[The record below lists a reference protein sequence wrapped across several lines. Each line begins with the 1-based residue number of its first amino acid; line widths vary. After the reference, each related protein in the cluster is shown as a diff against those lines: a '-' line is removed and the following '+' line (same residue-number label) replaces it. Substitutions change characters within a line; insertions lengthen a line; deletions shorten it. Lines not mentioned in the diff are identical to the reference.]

1 MKRLVKILITI
12 ALIAIVAA
20 CSTEKNTPMSRFY
33 HNTTLKY
40 NIYFNGRESYK
51 KGITKIN
58 DQNSDNYAL
67 ILSVFT
73 DSKEENAA
81 VANGEMEK
89 AIQKSAKGIK
99 LHSITKKPKPTG
111 KAMSAKEKEFMAQ
124 NEFNKWVDHC
134 YMLMGKAYFIKRDYM
149 QARQNLEFALRQYPN
164 SKIQPEIAMYLVRT
178 FCEDKKFKEA
188 KETLDKIEGDKKIT
202 KKNAGYYAA
211 VWADYYLKQNNREE
225 AAEKLKLAVEKTK
238 KRKDKIRYIYILA
251 QLKEKENNLKDA
263 YKYYEEASK
272 RNPNY
277 EMEFNAR
284 INMAKCYSG
293 GKGSNKEIFKLLN
306 KMLKDEKNK
315 EYRDQIYYAIAEVEL
330 RTGKESDAIEHYKK
344 SSEVSVSNDYQKA
357 LSCLKL
363 GELYF
368 AKLEYKNAYL
378 YYDTCMQYIT
388 EDYDNFKEIQTLTKN
403 LSELVTYTDVIE
415 FEDSVQKIAKMSDKE
430 RNKLIDGLIAKVVEQ
445 ERLERELAQQ
455 ESMNSYLFDQR
466 RGETNNVG
474 SSTGKWYFYNPAQ
487 LSYGKNEFQKKWGN
501 RKNEDH
507 WRRKD
512 KTVVSF
518 DMGDDSEAS
527 DSVVADAKPKN
538 EDPKSREYYLQD
550 LPLTDSA
557 MQESHKR
564 IENALYNAS
573 KIYKEKFG
581 DYPKAINS
589 YEDLNRRYPN
599 SDYQLLSYYDLY
611 ILNTLIKDM
620 PQAEKYKNLIITKY
634 GNTNY
639 AKLLQNPNF
648 VKEQEEI
655 RKHNEQLYANTY
667 DAFMRGEWA
676 TVQRNATNFI
686 NENSDDELVPHFDF
700 LNTMCTARNADTTQ
714 FKLALLDYIDR
725 YPKHELR
732 RAAEN
737 LLAYFGSGD
746 IDALIAD
753 LKSRPDVVKQ
763 QQKDGESTSYAE
775 ETVEAEYT
783 FDEMAEHYYV
793 VYFKSEQVDDKRLAF
808 EIRNFNIFNFNMRT
822 FNVVTSTF
830 NSNYSMITVR
840 PFRNMR
846 QSVNYSKMIA
856 NSEDVFNKL
865 KNVDYKIFVIS
876 ADNFKL
882 LTESRNLNSYME
894 FYNANYNK

>member
-1 MKRLVKILITI
+1 MKRLVKILIVIVIVAI
-12 ALIAIVAA
+12 AAA

-73 DSKEENAA
+73 DSKEENAS

-111 KAMSAKEKEFMAQ
+111 KAMSPKEKEFMAQ

-164 SKIQPEIAMYLVRT
+164 SKVQPEIAMYLVRT

-188 KETLDKIEGDKKIT
+188 KETLDKIEADKKIT
-202 KKNAGYYAA
+202 KKNAGFYAA

-225 AAEKLKLAVEKTK
+225 AAEKLELAVEKTK

-263 YKYYEEASK
+263 YKYYEEAAK
-272 RNPNY
+272 RNSNY

-330 RTGKESDAIEHYKK
+330 RTGKESDAIEHYKQ
-344 SSEVSVSNDYQKA
+344 SSAVSVDNNYQKA

-368 AKLEYKNAYL
+368 AKLEYKNAYI
-378 YYDTCMQYIT
+378 YYDTCMQNIT

-507 WRRKD
+507 WRRRD

-518 DMGDDSEAS
+518 DSGDDSEAS
-527 DSVVADAKPKN
+527 DSVVADARPKN

-589 YEDLNRRYPN
+589 YEDLNKRYPN

-611 ILNTLIKDM
+611 ILNTLIKDI
-620 PQAEKYKNLIITKY
+620 PQAEKYKNLIISKY

-639 AKLLQNPNF
+639 ARLLQNPNF

-655 RKHNEQLYANTY
+655 RKRDEQLYANTY
-667 DAFMRGEWA
+667 DAFMRGEWNTA
-676 TVQRNATNFI
+676 QRNATNFI
-686 NENSDDELVPHFDF
+686 NENSDSDLVPNFDF

-714 FKLALLDYIDR
+714 FKLALLDFIDR
-725 YPKHELR
+725 HPKHELKQ
-732 RAAEN
+732 AAEN
-737 LLAYFGSGD
+737 LLAYFGTGD

-753 LKSRPDVVKQ
+753 LKSRPEVVKQ
-763 QQKDGESTSYAE
+763 QQSEDGKSPYSE
-775 ETVEAEYT
+775 EIVEAEYK

-865 KNVDYKIFVIS
+865 RNVDYKIFVIS
-876 ADNFKL
+876 AENFKL

-894 FYNANYNK
+894 FYNENYNK

>member
-1 MKRLVKILITI
+1 MKRLVKILIVIVIVAI
-12 ALIAIVAA
+12 AAA

-73 DSKEENAA
+73 DSKEENAS

-111 KAMSAKEKEFMAQ
+111 KAMSPKEKEFMAQ

-164 SKIQPEIAMYLVRT
+164 SKVQPEIAMYLVRT

-188 KETLDKIEGDKKIT
+188 KETLDKIEADKKIT
-202 KKNAGYYAA
+202 KKNAGFYAA

-263 YKYYEEASK
+263 YKYYEEAAK
-272 RNPNY
+272 RNSNY

-330 RTGKESDAIEHYKK
+330 RTGKENDAIEHYKQ
-344 SSEVSVSNDYQKA
+344 SSAVSVDNNYQKA

-368 AKLEYKNAYL
+368 AKLEYKNAYI
-378 YYDTCMQYIT
+378 YYDTCMQNIT

-507 WRRKD
+507 WRRRD

-518 DMGDDSEAS
+518 DSGDDSEAS
-527 DSVVADAKPKN
+527 DSVVADARPKN

-589 YEDLNRRYPN
+589 YEDLNKRYPN

-611 ILNTLIKDM
+611 ILNTLIKDI
-620 PQAEKYKNLIITKY
+620 PQAEKYKNLIISKY

-639 AKLLQNPNF
+639 ARLLQNPNF

-655 RKHNEQLYANTY
+655 RKRDEQLYANTY
-667 DAFMRGEWA
+667 DAFMRGEWN

-686 NENSDDELVPHFDF
+686 NENSDSDLVPNFDF

-714 FKLALLDYIDR
+714 FKLALLDFIDR
-725 YPKHELR
+725 HPKHELKQ
-732 RAAEN
+732 AAEN
-737 LLAYFGSGD
+737 LLAYFGTGD

-753 LKSRPDVVKQ
+753 LKSRPEVVKQ
-763 QQKDGESTSYAE
+763 QQSEDGKSPYSE
-775 ETVEAEYT
+775 EIVEAEYK

-865 KNVDYKIFVIS
+865 RNVDYKIFVIS
-876 ADNFKL
+876 AENFKL

>member
-1 MKRLVKILITI
+1 MKRLVKILIVIVI
-12 ALIAIVAA
+12 AAIAAA

-73 DSKEENAA
+73 DSKEENAS

-111 KAMSAKEKEFMAQ
+111 KAMSPKEKEFMAQ

-164 SKIQPEIAMYLVRT
+164 SKVQPEIAMYLVRT

-188 KETLDKIEGDKKIT
+188 KETLDKIEADKKIT
-202 KKNAGYYAA
+202 KKNAGFYAA

-263 YKYYEEASK
+263 YKYYEEAAK
-272 RNPNY
+272 RNSNY

-330 RTGKESDAIEHYKK
+330 RTGKESDAIEHYKQ
-344 SSEVSVSNDYQKA
+344 SSAVSVDNNYQKA

-368 AKLEYKNAYL
+368 AKLEYKNAYI
-378 YYDTCMQYIT
+378 YYDTCMQNIT

-507 WRRKD
+507 WRRRD

-518 DMGDDSEAS
+518 DSGDDSEAS
-527 DSVVADAKPKN
+527 DSVVADARPKN

-589 YEDLNRRYPN
+589 YEDLNKRYPN

-611 ILNTLIKDM
+611 ILNTLIKDI
-620 PQAEKYKNLIITKY
+620 PQAEKYKNLIISKY

-639 AKLLQNPNF
+639 ARLLQNPNF

-655 RKHNEQLYANTY
+655 RKRDEQLYANTY
-667 DAFMRGEWA
+667 DAFMRGEWN

-686 NENSDDELVPHFDF
+686 NENSDSDLVPNFDF

-714 FKLALLDYIDR
+714 FKLALLDFIDR
-725 YPKHELR
+725 HPKHELKQ
-732 RAAEN
+732 AAEN
-737 LLAYFGSGD
+737 LLAYFGTGD

-753 LKSRPDVVKQ
+753 LKSRPEVVKQ
-763 QQKDGESTSYAE
+763 QQSEDGKSPYSE
-775 ETVEAEYT
+775 EIAEAEYK

>member
-1 MKRLVKILITI
+1 MKRLVKILIVIVIVAI
-12 ALIAIVAA
+12 AAA

-73 DSKEENAA
+73 DSKEENAS

-111 KAMSAKEKEFMAQ
+111 KAMSPKEKEFMAQ

-164 SKIQPEIAMYLVRT
+164 SKVQPEIAMYLVRT

-188 KETLDKIEGDKKIT
+188 KETLDKIEADKKIT
-202 KKNAGYYAA
+202 KKNAGFYAA
-211 VWADYYLKQNNREE
+211 VWADYYLKQNNRED

-263 YKYYEEASK
+263 YKYYEEAAK
-272 RNPNY
+272 RNSNY

-330 RTGKESDAIEHYKK
+330 RTGKENDAIEHYKQ
-344 SSEVSVSNDYQKA
+344 SSAVSVDNNYQKA

-368 AKLEYKNAYL
+368 AKLEYKNAYI
-378 YYDTCMQYIT
+378 YYDTCMQNIT

-507 WRRKD
+507 WRRRD

-518 DMGDDSEAS
+518 DTGDDSETS
-527 DSVVADAKPKN
+527 DSVVADARPKN
-538 EDPKSREYYLQD
+538 EDPKSREYYLQN

-589 YEDLNRRYPN
+589 YEDLNKRYPN

-611 ILNTLIKDM
+611 ILNTLIKDI
-620 PQAEKYKNLIITKY
+620 PQAEKYKNLIISKY

-639 AKLLQNPNF
+639 ARLLQNPNF

-655 RKHNEQLYANTY
+655 RKRDEQLYANTY
-667 DAFMRGEWA
+667 DAFMRGEWS

-686 NENSDDELVPHFDF
+686 NENSDSDLVPNFDF

-714 FKLALLDYIDR
+714 FKLALLDFIDR
-725 YPKHELR
+725 HPKHELKQ
-732 RAAEN
+732 AAEN
-737 LLAYFGSGD
+737 LLAYFGTGD
-746 IDALIAD
+746 INALIAD
-753 LKSRPDVVKQ
+753 LKSRPEVVKQ
-763 QQKDGESTSYAE
+763 QQSEDGKSPYSE
-775 ETVEAEYT
+775 EIVEAEYK

-793 VYFKSEQVDDKRLAF
+793 VYFKAEQVDDKRLAF

-865 KNVDYKIFVIS
+865 RNVDYKIFVIS
-876 ADNFKL
+876 AENFKL

-894 FYNANYNK
+894 FYNENYNK

>member
-1 MKRLVKILITI
+1 MKRLVKILIAI

-73 DSKEENAA
+73 DSKEENAS

-111 KAMSAKEKEFMAQ
+111 KAMSPKEKEFMAQ

-164 SKIQPEIAMYLVRT
+164 SKVQPEIAMYLVRT

-188 KETLDKIEGDKKIT
+188 KETLDKIEADKKIT
-202 KKNAGYYAA
+202 KKNAGFYAA

-263 YKYYEEASK
+263 YKYYEEAAK
-272 RNPNY
+272 RNSNY

-330 RTGKESDAIEHYKK
+330 RTGKENDAIEHYKQ
-344 SSEVSVSNDYQKA
+344 SSAVSVDNNYQKA

-368 AKLEYKNAYL
+368 AKLEYKNAYI
-378 YYDTCMQYIT
+378 YYDTCMQNIT

-507 WRRKD
+507 WRRRD

-518 DMGDDSEAS
+518 DSGDDSEAS
-527 DSVVADAKPKN
+527 DSVVADARPKN

-589 YEDLNRRYPN
+589 YEDLNKRYPN

-611 ILNTLIKDM
+611 ILNTLIKDI
-620 PQAEKYKNLIITKY
+620 PQAEKYKNLIISKY

-639 AKLLQNPNF
+639 ARLLQNPNF

-655 RKHNEQLYANTY
+655 RKRDEQLYANTY
-667 DAFMRGEWA
+667 DAFMRGEWN

-686 NENSDDELVPHFDF
+686 NENSDSDLVPNFDF

-714 FKLALLDYIDR
+714 FKLALLDFIDR
-725 YPKHELR
+725 HPKHELKQ
-732 RAAEN
+732 AAEN
-737 LLAYFGSGD
+737 LLAYFGTGD

-753 LKSRPDVVKQ
+753 LKSRPEVVKQ
-763 QQKDGESTSYAE
+763 QQSEDGKSPYSE
-775 ETVEAEYT
+775 EIVEAEYK

-865 KNVDYKIFVIS
+865 RNVDYKIFVIS
-876 ADNFKL
+876 AENFKL

>member
-1 MKRLVKILITI
+1 MKRLIKILIVIVI
-12 ALIAIVAA
+12 AAIAAA

-73 DSKEENAA
+73 DSKEENAS

-111 KAMSAKEKEFMAQ
+111 KAMSPKEKEFMAQ

-164 SKIQPEIAMYLVRT
+164 SKVQPEIAMYLVRT

-188 KETLDKIEGDKKIT
+188 KETLDKIEADKKIT
-202 KKNAGYYAA
+202 KKNAGFYAA

-263 YKYYEEASK
+263 YKYYEEAAK
-272 RNPNY
+272 RNSNY

-330 RTGKESDAIEHYKK
+330 RTGKENDAIEHYKQ
-344 SSEVSVSNDYQKA
+344 SSAVSVDNNYQKA

-368 AKLEYKNAYL
+368 AKLEYKNAYI
-378 YYDTCMQYIT
+378 YYDTCMQNIT

-507 WRRKD
+507 WRRRD

-518 DMGDDSEAS
+518 DSGDDSETS
-527 DSVVADAKPKN
+527 DSVVADARPKN

-589 YEDLNRRYPN
+589 YEDLNKRYPN

-611 ILNTLIKDM
+611 ILNTLIKDI
-620 PQAEKYKNLIITKY
+620 PQAEKYKNLIISKY

-639 AKLLQNPNF
+639 ARLLQNPNF

-655 RKHNEQLYANTY
+655 RKRDEQLYANTY
-667 DAFMRGEWA
+667 DAFMRGEWN

-686 NENSDDELVPHFDF
+686 NENSDSDLVPNFDF

-714 FKLALLDYIDR
+714 FKLALLDFIDR
-725 YPKHELR
+725 HPKHELKQ
-732 RAAEN
+732 AAEN
-737 LLAYFGSGD
+737 LLAYFGTGD

-753 LKSRPDVVKQ
+753 LKSRPEVVKQ
-763 QQKDGESTSYAE
+763 QQSEDGKSPYSE
-775 ETVEAEYT
+775 EIVEAEYK

-865 KNVDYKIFVIS
+865 RNVDYKIFVIS
-876 ADNFKL
+876 AENFKL
-882 LTESRNLNSYME
+882 LTESRNLNAYLE

>member
-1 MKRLVKILITI
+1 MKRLVKILIAI
-12 ALIAIVAA
+12 ALVGIVAA

-51 KGITKIN
+51 KGISKIN

-73 DSKEENAA
+73 DSKEENAS

-149 QARQNLEFALRQYPN
+149 QARQNLEYALRQYPN
-164 SKIQPEIAMYLVRT
+164 SKIQPDIAMYLVRT

-188 KETLDKIEGDKKIT
+188 KETLDKIEADKKIT
-202 KKNAGYYAA
+202 KKNAGFYAA
-211 VWADYYLKQNNREE
+211 VWADYYLKQNNRED
-225 AAEKLKLAVEKTK
+225 AAEKLKLAIEKTK

-330 RTGKESDAIEHYKK
+330 RSGKESEAIEHYKK
-344 SSEVSVSNDYQKA
+344 SSAVSVENDYQKA

-388 EDYDNFKEIQTLTKN
+388 EDYDNFKEIQALTKN

-507 WRRKD
+507 WRRRD

-518 DMGDDSEAS
+518 DTGDDSEAS

-589 YEDLNRRYPN
+589 YEDLNKRYPN

-620 PQAEKYKNLIITKY
+620 PQAEKYKNLIISKY

-648 VKEQEEI
+648 VKEQEEL
-655 RKHNEQLYANTY
+655 RKRDEQLYANTY
-667 DAFMRGEWA
+667 DAFMRGEWS

-686 NENSDDELVPHFDF
+686 NDNSDSDLVPHFDF

-714 FKLALLDYIDR
+714 FKLALLDFIDR
-725 YPKHELR
+725 HPKHELR
-732 RAAEN
+732 QAAEN
-737 LLAYFGSGD
+737 ILAYFGTGD

-763 QQKDGESTSYAE
+763 QIKDGESTSYVE
-775 ETVEAEYT
+775 ETKEAEYK

-793 VYFKSEQVDDKRLAF
+793 IYFKSEQVDDKRLAF

-822 FNVVTSTF
+822 FNVVTTTF
-830 NSNYSMITVR
+830 NSNYSLITVR

-865 KNVDYKIFVIS
+865 RNVDYKIFVIS
-876 ADNFKL
+876 ADNFKM
-882 LTESRNLNSYME
+882 LTESRNLNSYLE

>member
-1 MKRLVKILITI
+1 MKRLVKILIAI
-12 ALIAIVAA
+12 ALTAIVAA

-99 LHSITKKPKPTG
+99 LHSITKKPKPSG
-111 KAMSAKEKEFMAQ
+111 KALSQKEKEFMAQ

-330 RTGKESDAIEHYKK
+330 RTGKESEAIEHYKK
-344 SSEVSVSNDYQKA
+344 SSAVSVENDYQKA

-634 GNTNY
+634 GKTNY

-775 ETVEAEYT
+775 ETVEAEYK

-865 KNVDYKIFVIS
+865 RNVDYKIFVIS
-876 ADNFKL
+876 ADNFKM
-882 LTESRNLNSYME
+882 LTESRNLNSYLE
-894 FYNANYNK
+894 FYNENYNK

>member
-1 MKRLVKILITI
+1 MKRLVKILIVIVIVAI
-12 ALIAIVAA
+12 AAA

-73 DSKEENAA
+73 DSKEENAS

-111 KAMSAKEKEFMAQ
+111 KAMSPKEKEFMAQ

-164 SKIQPEIAMYLVRT
+164 SKVQPEIAMYLVRT

-188 KETLDKIEGDKKIT
+188 KETLDKIEADKKIT
-202 KKNAGYYAA
+202 KKNAGFYAA

-225 AAEKLKLAVEKTK
+225 AAEKLELAVEKTK

-263 YKYYEEASK
+263 YKYYEEAAK
-272 RNPNY
+272 RNSNY

-330 RTGKESDAIEHYKK
+330 RTGKESDAIEHYKQ
-344 SSEVSVSNDYQKA
+344 SSAVSVDNNYQKA

-368 AKLEYKNAYL
+368 AKLEYKNAYI
-378 YYDTCMQYIT
+378 YYDTCMQNIT

-507 WRRKD
+507 WRRRD

-518 DMGDDSEAS
+518 DSGDDSEAS
-527 DSVVADAKPKN
+527 DSVVADARPKN

-589 YEDLNRRYPN
+589 YEDLNKRYPN

-611 ILNTLIKDM
+611 ILNTLIKDI
-620 PQAEKYKNLIITKY
+620 PQAEKYKKLIISKY

-639 AKLLQNPNF
+639 ARLLQNPNF

-655 RKHNEQLYANTY
+655 RKRDEQLYANTY
-667 DAFMRGEWA
+667 DAFMRGEWN

-686 NENSDDELVPHFDF
+686 NENSDSDLVPNFDF

-714 FKLALLDYIDR
+714 FKLALLDFIDR
-725 YPKHELR
+725 HPKHELKQ
-732 RAAEN
+732 AAEN
-737 LLAYFGSGD
+737 LLAYFGTGD

-753 LKSRPDVVKQ
+753 LKSRPEVVKQ
-763 QQKDGESTSYAE
+763 QQSEDGKSPYSE
-775 ETVEAEYT
+775 EIVEAEYK

-865 KNVDYKIFVIS
+865 RNVDYKIFVIS
-876 ADNFKL
+876 AENFKL

-894 FYNANYNK
+894 FYNENYNK

>member
-1 MKRLVKILITI
+1 MKRLVKILIAI

-73 DSKEENAA
+73 DSKEENAS

-111 KAMSAKEKEFMAQ
+111 KAMSPKEKEFMAQ

-188 KETLDKIEGDKKIT
+188 KETLDKIEADKKIT
-202 KKNAGYYAA
+202 KKNAGFYAA

-263 YKYYEEASK
+263 YKYYEEAAK
-272 RNPNY
+272 RNSNY

-330 RTGKESDAIEHYKK
+330 RTGKESDAIEHYKQ
-344 SSEVSVSNDYQKA
+344 SSAVSVDNNYQKA

-368 AKLEYKNAYL
+368 AKLEYKNAYV
-378 YYDTCMQYIT
+378 YYDTCMQNIT
-388 EDYDNFKEIQTLTKN
+388 EDYDNFKEIQALTKN
-403 LSELVTYTDVIE
+403 LSELVTFTDVIE

-507 WRRKD
+507 WRRRD

-518 DMGDDSEAS
+518 DSGDDSEAS
-527 DSVVADAKPKN
+527 DSVVADARPKN
-538 EDPKSREYYLQD
+538 EDPKSREYYLQN

-589 YEDLNRRYPN
+589 YEDLNKRYPN

-611 ILNTLIKDM
+611 ILNTLIKDI
-620 PQAEKYKNLIITKY
+620 PQAEKYKNLIISKY

-639 AKLLQNPNF
+639 ARLLQNPNF

-655 RKHNEQLYANTY
+655 RKRDEQLYANTY
-667 DAFMRGEWA
+667 DAFMRGEWS

-686 NENSDDELVPHFDF
+686 NENSDSDLVPNFDF

-714 FKLALLDYIDR
+714 FKMALLDFIDR
-725 YPKHELR
+725 HPKHELKQ
-732 RAAEN
+732 AAEN
-737 LLAYFGSGD
+737 LLAYFGTGD

-753 LKSRPDVVKQ
+753 LKSRPEVVKQ
-763 QQKDGESTSYAE
+763 QQSEDGKSPYSE
-775 ETVEAEYT
+775 EIVEAEYK

-894 FYNANYNK
+894 FYNENYNK

>member
-1 MKRLVKILITI
+1 MKRLAKIFVFL
-12 ALIAIVAA
+12 AIMVIGAA

-33 HNTTLKY
+33 HSTTLKY
-40 NIYFNGRESYK
+40 NIYFNGRESYR
-51 KGITKIN
+51 KGINKIN

-67 ILSVFT
+67 VLNVFT
-73 DSKEENAA
+73 DSKEENASI
-81 VANGEMEK
+81 ANGEMEK

-99 LHSITKKPKPTG
+99 LHSITKKPKPSG
-111 KAMSAKEKEFMAQ
+111 KALSAKEKEFMAQ

-134 YMLMGKAYFIKRDYM
+134 YLLMGKAYFIKRDYL
-149 QARQNLEFALRQYPN
+149 QARQNLEYALRQYPN
-164 SKIQPEIAMYLVRT
+164 SKIQPEVAMYLVRT

-188 KETLDKIEGDKKIT
+188 KETLDKIDSDKKIT
-202 KKNAGYYAA
+202 KKTEGYYAA

-225 AAEKLKLAVEKTK
+225 AAEKLKVAIEKTK
-238 KRKDKIRYIYILA
+238 KRTEKLRYTYILA
-251 QLKEKENNLKDA
+251 QLYEKENNLREA
-263 YKYYEEASK
+263 YKYYEAASK
-272 RNPNY
+272 RNKIY

-284 INMAKCYSG
+284 INMAKCYNG
-293 GKGSNKEIFKLLN
+293 TGSNKEIFKLLN

-330 RTGKESDAIEHYKK
+330 RTGKEAEAIEHYRK
-344 SSEVSVSNDYQKA
+344 SSEVSVGNDYQKA

-363 GELYF
+363 GELYY

-378 YYDTCMQYIT
+378 YYDTCMQFLP
-388 EDYDNFKEIQTLTKN
+388 ESHENFKEIQSLSKN

-415 FEDSVQKIAKMSDKE
+415 FEDSVQRIAKMSDKE

-455 ESMNSYLFDQR
+455 ENLNSYLFDQK
-466 RGETNNVG
+466 RGQENTVG
-474 SSTGKWYFYNPAQ
+474 ASSGKWYFYNPAQ
-487 LSYGKNEFQKKWGN
+487 LSYGKNEFQKKWGS

-512 KTVVSF
+512 KTIVSF
-518 DMGDDSEAS
+518 DMDNDGEAA
-527 DSVVADAKPKN
+527 DSVVADTKPKN

-564 IENALYNAS
+564 IENALYYAS

-581 DYPKAINS
+581 DYGKAISS

-599 SDYQLLSYYDLY
+599 TDYQLLSYYDLY

-620 PQAEKYKNLIITKY
+620 PQAEKYKNLIISKY

-655 RKHNEQLYANTY
+655 RKRNEQLYASTY
-667 DAFMRGEWA
+667 DAFMRGEWS

-686 NENSDDELVPHFDF
+686 NNNSDNELVPNFDF
-700 LNTMCTARNADTTQ
+700 LNTMCIARNADTTK
-714 FKLALLDYIDR
+714 FKLALLDFIDR

-732 RAAEN
+732 QAAEN
-737 LLAYFGSGD
+737 LLSYFGTGD

-753 LKSRPDVVKQ
+753 LKSRPEVVKQ
-763 QQKDGESTSYAE
+763 QQSEDGKSPYAE
-775 ETVEAEYT
+775 DPTEAAYT

-830 NSNYSMITVR
+830 NSNYSLITVR

-876 ADNFKL
+876 ADNFKQ
-882 LTESRNLNSYME
+882 LTASKNLPAYME
-894 FYNANYNK
+894 FYEANYNK

>member
-1 MKRLVKILITI
+1 MKRLVKIFIII
-12 ALIAIVAA
+12 ALVAFITA

-33 HNTTLKY
+33 HSTTLKY

-51 KGITKIN
+51 KGINKIN

-73 DSKEENAA
+73 DSKEENAS

-99 LHSITKKPKPTG
+99 LHSITKKPKPSG
-111 KAMSAKEKEFMAQ
+111 KAMSPKEKEFMAQ

-134 YMLMGKAYFIKRDYM
+134 YLLMGKAYFIKRDYL
-149 QARQNLEFALRQYPN
+149 QARQNLEYALRQYPN
-164 SKIQPEIAMYLVRT
+164 SKAQPEIAMYLVRT

-188 KETLDKIEGDKKIT
+188 KEVLDKIDSDKKID
-202 KKNAGYYAA
+202 KKTEGYYAA
-211 VWADYYLKQNNREE
+211 VCADYYLKQNNRED
-225 AAEKLKLAVEKTK
+225 AAEKLKVAVEKTK
-238 KRKDKIRYIYILA
+238 KRTDKLRYTYILA
-251 QLKEKENNLKDA
+251 QLSEKDNNLREA
-263 YKYYEEASK
+263 YKYYQAASK
-272 RNPNY
+272 RNKIY
-277 EMEFNAR
+277 EMEFNAK
-284 INMAKCYSG
+284 INMAKCS
-293 GKGSNKEIFKLLN
+293 SNGNNKDIYKLLN

-315 EYRDQIYYAIAEVEL
+315 EYRDQIYYAMAEVEM
-330 RTGKESDAIEHYKK
+330 RAGKEADAIEHYRK
-344 SSEVSVSNDYQKA
+344 SSEVSIDNDYQKA
-357 LSCLKL
+357 LSCMKL

-368 AKLEYKNAYL
+368 AKLEYKNAYI
-378 YYDTCMQYIT
+378 YYDTCMQYLP
-388 EDYDNFKEIQTLTKN
+388 ESHENFKEIQLLSKN

-430 RNKLIDGLIAKVVEQ
+430 RNKLIDGLIAKVIEQ

-455 ESMNSYLFDQR
+455 ENMNSYLFDQK
-466 RGETNNVG
+466 RGETNTVG
-474 SSTGKWYFYNPAQ
+474 SSSGKWYFYNPAQ

-507 WRRKD
+507 WRRRD

-599 SDYQLLSYYDLY
+599 TDYQLLSYYDLY
-611 ILNTLIKDM
+611 ILNTLVKDI
-620 PQAEKYKNLIITKY
+620 PQAEKYKNLIISKY

-655 RKHNEQLYANTY
+655 RKRQEQLYANTY
-667 DAFMRGEWA
+667 DAFMRGEWS

-686 NENSDDELVPHFDF
+686 NDNSDSDLVPNFDF
-700 LNTMCTARNADTTQ
+700 LNTMCTARNADTTK
-714 FKLALLDYIDR
+714 FKLALLDFIDR
-725 YPKHELR
+725 HPKHELR
-732 RAAEN
+732 QAAEN
-737 LLAYFGSGD
+737 ILAYFGSGD

-753 LKSRPDVVKQ
+753 LKSRPEVVKQ
-763 QQKDGESTSYAE
+763 QKKEGEEVSPYEE
-775 ETVEAEYT
+775 ETPEATYT
-783 FDEMAEHYYV
+783 FDEMSEHYYV
-793 VYFKSEQVDDKRLAF
+793 IYFKSEQVDDKRLAF

-830 NSNYSMITVR
+830 NGNYSMITVR

-876 ADNFKL
+876 ADNFKQ
-882 LTESRNLNSYME
+882 LTASRNLNAYLE
-894 FYNANYNK
+894 FYNENYNK

>member
-1 MKRLVKILITI
+1 MRRLVKILVLFS
-12 ALIAIVAA
+12 LIAIAA

-33 HNTTLKY
+33 HGTTLKY

-51 KGITKIN
+51 KGINKIN

-67 ILSVFT
+67 TLSVFT
-73 DSKEENAA
+73 DSKEENASI
-81 VANGEMEK
+81 ANGEMEK

-99 LHSITKKPKPTG
+99 LHSITKKPKPSG
-111 KAMSAKEKEFMAQ
+111 KAMSPKEKEFMAQ
-124 NEFNKWVDHC
+124 NEFNKWVEYC
-134 YMLMGKAYFIKRDYM
+134 YLLMGKAYFIKRDYL
-149 QARQNLEFALRQYPN
+149 QARTNLEYALRQYPN
-164 SKIQPEIAMYLVRT
+164 SKAQPEMAMYLVRT

-188 KETLDKIEGDKKIT
+188 KEVLDKIDADKKIT
-202 KKNAGYYAA
+202 KKTEGYYAA
-211 VWADYYLKQNNREE
+211 VCADYYLKQNNIED
-225 AAEKLKLAVEKTK
+225 AAEKLKTAIEKTK
-238 KRKDKIRYIYILA
+238 KRTDKLRYTYILA
-251 QLKEKENNLKDA
+251 QLNEKENKLNDA
-263 YKYYEEASK
+263 YKCYEAASK
-272 RNPNY
+272 RNRIY

-284 INMAKCYSG
+284 INMAKCHS

-315 EYRDQIYYAIAEVEL
+315 EYRDQIYYAMAEVEM
-330 RTGKESDAIEHYKK
+330 RSGKESEAIEHYRK
-344 SSEVSVSNDYQKA
+344 SSEVSVGNDYQKA
-357 LSCLKL
+357 LSCMKL

-378 YYDTCMQYIT
+378 YYDTCMQFLP
-388 EDYDNFKEIQTLTKN
+388 ESHENFKEIQALSKN

-415 FEDSVQKIAKMSDKE
+415 FEDSVQKIAQMSDKE

-455 ESMNSYLFDQR
+455 ENLNSYLFDQK
-466 RGETNNVG
+466 RGQENTVG
-474 SSTGKWYFYNPAQ
+474 SSSGKWYFYNPAQ

-518 DMGDDSEAS
+518 DSGDDSEAS

-599 SDYQLLSYYDLY
+599 TDYQLLSYYDLY

-620 PQAEKYKNLIITKY
+620 PQAEKYKNLIISKY

-648 VKEQEEI
+648 VQEQEEI
-655 RKHNEQLYANTY
+655 RKRDEQLYANTY
-667 DAFMRGEWA
+667 DAFIRGEWS

-686 NENSDDELVPHFDF
+686 NNNSDSDLVPNFDF
-700 LNTMCTARNADTTQ
+700 LNTMCTARNADTTK
-714 FKLALLDYIDR
+714 FKLALLDFIDR
-725 YPKHELR
+725 HPKHELR
-732 RAAEN
+732 QAAEN
-737 LLAYFGSGD
+737 LLSYFGTAD
-746 IDALIAD
+746 MDALIAD
-753 LKSRPDVVKQ
+753 LKSRPEVVKQ
-763 QQKDGESTSYAE
+763 QKKEGEEESYAE
-775 ETVEAEYT
+775 ETSEAEYT
-783 FDEMAEHYYV
+783 FDEMSEHYYV

-830 NSNYSMITVR
+830 NSNYSLITVR

-865 KNVDYKIFVIS
+865 RNVDYKIFVIS
-876 ADNFKL
+876 ADNFKQ
-882 LTESRNLNSYME
+882 LTASKNLNAYME

>member
-1 MKRLVKILITI
+1 MKRLVKILVII
-12 ALIAIVAA
+12 SLVAIAA

-33 HNTTLKY
+33 HGTTLKY

-51 KGITKIN
+51 KGINKIN

-67 ILSVFT
+67 TLSVFT
-73 DSKEENAA
+73 DSKEENASI
-81 VANGEMEK
+81 ANGEMEK

-99 LHSITKKPKPTG
+99 LHSITKKPKPSG
-111 KAMSAKEKEFMAQ
+111 KALSAKEKEFMAQ
-124 NEFNKWVDHC
+124 NEFNKWVEYC
-134 YMLMGKAYFIKRDYM
+134 YLLMGKAYFIKRDYL
-149 QARQNLEFALRQYPN
+149 QARQNLEYALRQYPN
-164 SKIQPEIAMYLVRT
+164 SKAQPEMAMYLVRT

-188 KETLDKIEGDKKIT
+188 KDVLDNIEADKKIT
-202 KKNAGYYAA
+202 KKTEGYYAA
-211 VWADYYLKQNNREE
+211 VCADYYLKQNKTDE
-225 AAEKLKLAVEKTK
+225 AAEKLKVAIEKTK
-238 KRKDKIRYIYILA
+238 KRTDKLRYTYIMA
-251 QLKEKENNLKDA
+251 QLNEKENKLNDA
-263 YKYYEEASK
+263 YKCYEAASK
-272 RNPNY
+272 RNRIY

-284 INMAKCYSG
+284 INMAKCHS

-315 EYRDQIYYAIAEVEL
+315 EYRDQIYYAMAEVEM
-330 RTGKESDAIEHYKK
+330 RSGKEAEAIEHYRK
-344 SSEVSVSNDYQKA
+344 SSEVSVENDYQKA
-357 LSCLKL
+357 LSCMKL
-363 GELYF
+363 GEIYF

-378 YYDTCMQYIT
+378 YYDTCMQYLP
-388 EDYDNFKEIQTLTKN
+388 ESHENFKEIQALSKN

-455 ESMNSYLFDQR
+455 ENLNSYLFDQK
-466 RGETNNVG
+466 RGQENTVG
-474 SSTGKWYFYNPAQ
+474 SSSGKWYFYNPAQ

-507 WRRKD
+507 WRRRD
-512 KTVVSF
+512 KTVVAF
-518 DMGDDSEAS
+518 DSGDDSEAS

-564 IENALYNAS
+564 IENALYYAS

-589 YEDLNRRYPN
+589 YEDLNKRYPN
-599 SDYQLLSYYDLY
+599 SDYQLLTYYDLY

-648 VKEQEEI
+648 VKEQEEM
-655 RKHNEQLYANTY
+655 RKRDEQLYANTY
-667 DAFMRGEWA
+667 DAFMRGEWS

-686 NENSDDELVPHFDF
+686 NNNSDSDLVPNFDF
-700 LNTMCTARNADTTQ
+700 LNTMCTARNADTTK
-714 FKLALLDYIDR
+714 FKLALLDFIDR
-725 YPKHELR
+725 HPKHELR
-732 RAAEN
+732 QAAEN
-737 LLAYFGSGD
+737 LLSYFGTAD
-746 IDALIAD
+746 MDALIAD
-753 LKSRPDVVKQ
+753 LKSRPEVVKQ
-763 QQKDGESTSYAE
+763 QNKEGESESYAE
-775 ETVEAEYT
+775 ETTEAAYT

-830 NSNYSMITVR
+830 NSNYSLITVR

-876 ADNFKL
+876 ADNFKQ
-882 LTESRNLNSYME
+882 LTASKNLNAYME

>member
-1 MKRLVKILITI
+1 MKRLVKILVILS
-12 ALIAIVAA
+12 LIAIAA

-33 HNTTLKY
+33 HGTTLKY

-51 KGITKIN
+51 KGINKIN

-67 ILSVFT
+67 TLSVFT
-73 DSKEENAA
+73 DSKEENASI
-81 VANGEMEK
+81 ANGEMEK

-99 LHSITKKPKPTG
+99 LHSITKKPKPSG
-111 KAMSAKEKEFMAQ
+111 KALSAKEKEFMAQ
-124 NEFNKWVDHC
+124 NEFNKWVEYC
-134 YMLMGKAYFIKRDYM
+134 YLLMGKAYFIKRDYL
-149 QARQNLEFALRQYPN
+149 QARQNLEYALRQYPN
-164 SKIQPEIAMYLVRT
+164 SKAQPEMAMYLVRT

-188 KETLDKIEGDKKIT
+188 KDVLDNIEADKKIT
-202 KKNAGYYAA
+202 KKTEGYYAA
-211 VWADYYLKQNNREE
+211 VCADYYLKQNKTEE
-225 AAEKLKLAVEKTK
+225 AAEKLKVAIEKTK
-238 KRKDKIRYIYILA
+238 KRTDKLRYTYILA
-251 QLKEKENNLKDA
+251 QLNEKENKLNDA
-263 YKYYEEASK
+263 YKCYEAASK
-272 RNPNY
+272 RNRIY

-284 INMAKCYSG
+284 INMAKCHS

-315 EYRDQIYYAIAEVEL
+315 EYRDQIYYAMAEVEM
-330 RTGKESDAIEHYKK
+330 RSGKEAEAIEHYRK
-344 SSEVSVSNDYQKA
+344 SSEVSVENDYQKA
-357 LSCLKL
+357 LSCMKL
-363 GELYF
+363 GEIYF

-378 YYDTCMQYIT
+378 YYDTCMQYLP
-388 EDYDNFKEIQTLTKN
+388 ESHENFKEIQALSKN

-455 ESMNSYLFDQR
+455 ENLNSYLFDQK
-466 RGETNNVG
+466 RGQENTVG
-474 SSTGKWYFYNPAQ
+474 SSSGKWYFYNPAQ

-507 WRRKD
+507 WRRRD
-512 KTVVSF
+512 KTVVAF
-518 DMGDDSEAS
+518 DTGDDSEAS

-564 IENALYNAS
+564 IENALYYAS

-589 YEDLNRRYPN
+589 YEDLNKRYPN
-599 SDYQLLSYYDLY
+599 SDYQLLTYYDLY

-648 VKEQEEI
+648 VKEQEEM
-655 RKHNEQLYANTY
+655 RKRDEQLYANTY
-667 DAFMRGEWA
+667 DAFMRGEWS

-686 NENSDDELVPHFDF
+686 NNNSDSDLVPNFDF
-700 LNTMCTARNADTTQ
+700 LNTMCTARNADTTK
-714 FKLALLDYIDR
+714 FKLALLDFIDR
-725 YPKHELR
+725 HPKHELR
-732 RAAEN
+732 QAAEN
-737 LLAYFGSGD
+737 LLSYFGTAD
-746 IDALIAD
+746 MDALIAD
-753 LKSRPDVVKQ
+753 LKSRPEVVKQ
-763 QQKDGESTSYAE
+763 QNKEGESESYAE
-775 ETVEAEYT
+775 ETTEAAYT

-830 NSNYSMITVR
+830 NSNYSLITVR

-876 ADNFKL
+876 ADNFKQ
-882 LTESRNLNSYME
+882 LTASKNLNAYME

>member
-1 MKRLVKILITI
+1 MKRLVKILIVIVI
-12 ALIAIVAA
+12 AAIAAA

-73 DSKEENAA
+73 DSKEENAS

-111 KAMSAKEKEFMAQ
+111 KAMSPKEKEFMAQ

-164 SKIQPEIAMYLVRT
+164 SKVQPEIAMYLVRT

-188 KETLDKIEGDKKIT
+188 KETLDKIEADKKIT
-202 KKNAGYYAA
+202 KKNAGFYAA

-263 YKYYEEASK
+263 YKYYEEAAK
-272 RNPNY
+272 RNSNY

-330 RTGKESDAIEHYKK
+330 RTGKENDAIEHYKQ
-344 SSEVSVSNDYQKA
+344 SSAVSVDNNYQKA

-368 AKLEYKNAYL
+368 AKLEYKNAYI
-378 YYDTCMQYIT
+378 YYDTCMQNIT

-466 RGETNNVG
+466 RGETNDVG

-507 WRRKD
+507 WRRRD

-518 DMGDDSEAS
+518 DSGDDSEAS
-527 DSVVADAKPKN
+527 DSVVADARPKN

-589 YEDLNRRYPN
+589 YEDLNKRYPN

-611 ILNTLIKDM
+611 ILNTLIKDI
-620 PQAEKYKNLIITKY
+620 PQAEKYKNLIISKY

-639 AKLLQNPNF
+639 ARLLQNPNF

-655 RKHNEQLYANTY
+655 RKRDEQLYANTY
-667 DAFMRGEWA
+667 DAFMRGEWN

-686 NENSDDELVPHFDF
+686 NENSDSDLVPNFDF

-714 FKLALLDYIDR
+714 FKLALLDFIDR
-725 YPKHELR
+725 HPKHELKQ
-732 RAAEN
+732 AAEN
-737 LLAYFGSGD
+737 LLAYFGTGD

-753 LKSRPDVVKQ
+753 LKSRPEVVKQ
-763 QQKDGESTSYAE
+763 QQSEDGKSPYSE
-775 ETVEAEYT
+775 EIVEAEYK

-865 KNVDYKIFVIS
+865 RNVDYKIFVIS
-876 ADNFKL
+876 AENFKL
-882 LTESRNLNSYME
+882 LTESRNLNAYLE
-894 FYNANYNK
+894 FYNTNYNK

>member
-1 MKRLVKILITI
+1 MKRLVKILIVIVIVAI
-12 ALIAIVAA
+12 AAA

-73 DSKEENAA
+73 DSKEENAS

-111 KAMSAKEKEFMAQ
+111 KAMSPKEKEFMAQ

-164 SKIQPEIAMYLVRT
+164 SKVQPEIAMYLVRT

-188 KETLDKIEGDKKIT
+188 KETLDKIEADKKIT
-202 KKNAGYYAA
+202 KKNAGFYAA

-263 YKYYEEASK
+263 YKYYEEAAK
-272 RNPNY
+272 RNSNY

-330 RTGKESDAIEHYKK
+330 RTGKENDAIEHYKQ
-344 SSEVSVSNDYQKA
+344 SSAVSVDNNYQKA

-368 AKLEYKNAYL
+368 AKLEYKNAYI
-378 YYDTCMQYIT
+378 YYDTCMQNIT

-507 WRRKD
+507 WRRRD

-518 DMGDDSEAS
+518 DSGDDSEAS
-527 DSVVADAKPKN
+527 DSVVADARPKN

-589 YEDLNRRYPN
+589 YEDLNKRYPN

-611 ILNTLIKDM
+611 ILNTLIKDI
-620 PQAEKYKNLIITKY
+620 PQAEKYKNLIISKY

-639 AKLLQNPNF
+639 ARLLQNPNF

-655 RKHNEQLYANTY
+655 RKRDEQLYANTY
-667 DAFMRGEWA
+667 DAFMRGEWS

-686 NENSDDELVPHFDF
+686 NENSDSDLVPNFDF

-714 FKLALLDYIDR
+714 FKMALLDFIDR
-725 YPKHELR
+725 HPKHELKQ
-732 RAAEN
+732 AAEN
-737 LLAYFGSGD
+737 LLAYFGTGD

-753 LKSRPDVVKQ
+753 LKSRPEVVKQ
-763 QQKDGESTSYAE
+763 QQSEDGKSPYSE
-775 ETVEAEYT
+775 EIVEAEYK

-865 KNVDYKIFVIS
+865 RNVDYKIFVIS

-894 FYNANYNK
+894 FYNENYNK

>member
-1 MKRLVKILITI
+1 MKRLVKILIVIVI
-12 ALIAIVAA
+12 AAIAAA

-73 DSKEENAA
+73 DSKEENAS

-111 KAMSAKEKEFMAQ
+111 KAMSPKEKEFMAQ

-164 SKIQPEIAMYLVRT
+164 SKVQPEIAMYLVRT

-188 KETLDKIEGDKKIT
+188 KETLDKIEADKKIT
-202 KKNAGYYAA
+202 KKNAGFYAA

-263 YKYYEEASK
+263 YKYYEEAAK
-272 RNPNY
+272 RNSNY

-330 RTGKESDAIEHYKK
+330 RTGKESDAIEHYKQ
-344 SSEVSVSNDYQKA
+344 SSAVSVDNNYQKA

-368 AKLEYKNAYL
+368 AKLEYKNAYI
-378 YYDTCMQYIT
+378 YYDTCMQNIT

-507 WRRKD
+507 WRRRD

-518 DMGDDSEAS
+518 DSGDDSEAS
-527 DSVVADAKPKN
+527 DSVVADARPKN

-589 YEDLNRRYPN
+589 YEDLNKRYPN

-611 ILNTLIKDM
+611 ILNTLIKDI
-620 PQAEKYKNLIITKY
+620 PQAEKYKNLIISKY

-639 AKLLQNPNF
+639 ARLLQNPNF

-655 RKHNEQLYANTY
+655 RKRDEQLYANTY
-667 DAFMRGEWA
+667 DAFMRGEWN

-686 NENSDDELVPHFDF
+686 NENSDSDLVPNFDF

-714 FKLALLDYIDR
+714 FKMALLDFIDR
-725 YPKHELR
+725 HPKHELKQ
-732 RAAEN
+732 AAEN
-737 LLAYFGSGD
+737 LLAYFGTGD

-753 LKSRPDVVKQ
+753 LKSRPEVVKQ
-763 QQKDGESTSYAE
+763 QQSEDGKSPYSE
-775 ETVEAEYT
+775 EIVEAEYK
-783 FDEMAEHYYV
+783 FDEMTEHYYV

-865 KNVDYKIFVIS
+865 RNVDYKIFVIS
-876 ADNFKL
+876 AENFKL
-882 LTESRNLNSYME
+882 LTESRNLNSYLE
-894 FYNANYNK
+894 FYNENYNK

>member
-1 MKRLVKILITI
+1 MKRLVKILVILS
-12 ALIAIVAA
+12 LIAIAA

-33 HNTTLKY
+33 HGTTLKY

-51 KGITKIN
+51 KGINKIN

-67 ILSVFT
+67 TLSVFT
-73 DSKEENAA
+73 DSKEENASI
-81 VANGEMEK
+81 ANGEMEK

-99 LHSITKKPKPTG
+99 LHSITKKPKPSG
-111 KAMSAKEKEFMAQ
+111 KALSAKEKEFMAQ
-124 NEFNKWVDHC
+124 NEFNKWVEYC
-134 YMLMGKAYFIKRDYM
+134 YLLMGKAYFIKRDYL
-149 QARQNLEFALRQYPN
+149 QARQNLEYALRQYPN
-164 SKIQPEIAMYLVRT
+164 SKAQPEMAMYLVRT

-188 KETLDKIEGDKKIT
+188 KDVLDNIEADKKIT
-202 KKNAGYYAA
+202 KKTEGYYAA
-211 VWADYYLKQNNREE
+211 VCADYYLKQNKTEE
-225 AAEKLKLAVEKTK
+225 AAEKLKVAIEKTK
-238 KRKDKIRYIYILA
+238 KRTDKLRYTYILA
-251 QLKEKENNLKDA
+251 QLNEKENKLNDA
-263 YKYYEEASK
+263 YKCYEAASK
-272 RNPNY
+272 RNRIY

-284 INMAKCYSG
+284 INMAKCHS

-315 EYRDQIYYAIAEVEL
+315 EYRDQIYYAMAEVEL
-330 RTGKESDAIEHYKK
+330 RSGKEAEAIEHYRK
-344 SSEVSVSNDYQKA
+344 SSEVSVENDYQKA
-357 LSCLKL
+357 LSCMKL

-378 YYDTCMQYIT
+378 YYDTCMQYLP
-388 EDYDNFKEIQTLTKN
+388 ENHENFKEIQALSKN

-455 ESMNSYLFDQR
+455 ESLNSYLFDQR
-466 RGETNNVG
+466 RGQENTVG
-474 SSTGKWYFYNPAQ
+474 SSSGKWYFYNPAQ

-507 WRRKD
+507 WRRRD

-518 DMGDDSEAS
+518 DSGDDSESS

-599 SDYQLLSYYDLY
+599 TDYQLLTYYDLY
-611 ILNTLIKDM
+611 ILNTLVKDI
-620 PQAEKYKNLIITKY
+620 PQAEKYKNLIISKY

-655 RKHNEQLYANTY
+655 RKRDEQLYANTY
-667 DAFMRGEWA
+667 DAFMRGEWS

-686 NENSDDELVPHFDF
+686 NNNSDSDLVPNFDF
-700 LNTMCTARNADTTQ
+700 LNTMCTARNADTTK
-714 FKLALLDYIDR
+714 FKLALLDFIDR
-725 YPKHELR
+725 HPKHELR
-732 RAAEN
+732 QAAEN
-737 LLAYFGSGD
+737 LLSYFGTAD
-746 IDALIAD
+746 MDALIAD
-753 LKSRPDVVKQ
+753 LKSRPEVVKQ
-763 QQKDGESTSYAE
+763 QNKEGESESYAE
-775 ETVEAEYT
+775 ETTEAAYT

-830 NSNYSMITVR
+830 NSNYSLITVR

-865 KNVDYKIFVIS
+865 RNVDYKIFVIS
-876 ADNFKL
+876 ADNFKQ
-882 LTESRNLNSYME
+882 LTASKNLNAYLE

>member
-1 MKRLVKILITI
+1 M
-12 ALIAIVAA
+12 
-20 CSTEKNTPMSRFY
+20 
-33 HNTTLKY
+33 
-40 NIYFNGRESYK
+40 
-51 KGITKIN
+51 
-58 DQNSDNYAL
+58 
-67 ILSVFT
+67 
-73 DSKEENAA
+73 
-81 VANGEMEK
+81 
-89 AIQKSAKGIK
+89 
-99 LHSITKKPKPTG
+99 
-111 KAMSAKEKEFMAQ
+111 
-124 NEFNKWVDHC
+124 
-134 YMLMGKAYFIKRDYM
+134 
-149 QARQNLEFALRQYPN
+149 
-164 SKIQPEIAMYLVRT
+164 
-178 FCEDKKFKEA
+178 
-188 KETLDKIEGDKKIT
+188 
-202 KKNAGYYAA
+202 
-211 VWADYYLKQNNREE
+211 
-225 AAEKLKLAVEKTK
+225 
-238 KRKDKIRYIYILA
+238 
-251 QLKEKENNLKDA
+251 
-263 YKYYEEASK
+263 
-272 RNPNY
+272 
-277 EMEFNAR
+277 
-284 INMAKCYSG
+284 
-293 GKGSNKEIFKLLN
+293 
-306 KMLKDEKNK
+306 
-315 EYRDQIYYAIAEVEL
+315 AEVEM
-330 RTGKESDAIEHYKK
+330 RAGKEADAIEHYKK
-344 SSEVSVSNDYQKA
+344 SSEVSVENDYQKA
-357 LSCLKL
+357 LSCMKL
-363 GELYF
+363 GELYY
-368 AKLEYKNAYL
+368 AKLEYKNAYI
-378 YYDTCMQYIT
+378 YYDTCMQYLP
-388 EDYDNFKEIQTLTKN
+388 ESHDNFKEIQTLSKN

-455 ESMNSYLFDQR
+455 ENLNSYLFDQK
-466 RGETNNVG
+466 RGETNTVG
-474 SSTGKWYFYNPAQ
+474 ESSGKWYFYNPAQ

-507 WRRKD
+507 WRRRD
-512 KTVVSF
+512 KTIVSF
-518 DMGDDSEAS
+518 DMDDDSEAS

-599 SDYQLLSYYDLY
+599 SDYQLLTYYDLY
-611 ILNTLIKDM
+611 ILNTLIKDI
-620 PQAEKYKNLIITKY
+620 PQAEKYKNLIISKY

-655 RKHNEQLYANTY
+655 RKRQEQLYANTY
-667 DAFMRGEWA
+667 DAFMRGEWN

-686 NENSDDELVPHFDF
+686 NDNSDSDLVPNFDF
-700 LNTMCTARNADTTQ
+700 LNTMCTARNADTTK
-714 FKLALLDYIDR
+714 FKLALLDFIDR
-725 YPKHELR
+725 HPKHELR
-732 RAAEN
+732 QAAEN
-737 LLAYFGSGD
+737 ILAYFGTAD
-746 IDALIAD
+746 MDALIAD
-753 LKSRPDVVKQ
+753 LKSRPEVVKQ
-763 QQKDGESTSYAE
+763 QKKEGEEVSPYEE
-775 ETVEAEYT
+775 ETPEATYT

-830 NSNYSMITVR
+830 NSNYSLITVR

-876 ADNFKL
+876 ADNFKQ
-882 LTESRNLNSYME
+882 LTASKNLNAYME

>member
-1 MKRLVKILITI
+1 MKRLVKILIVIVIVAI
-12 ALIAIVAA
+12 AAA

-73 DSKEENAA
+73 DSKEENAS

-111 KAMSAKEKEFMAQ
+111 KAMSPKEKEFMAQ

-164 SKIQPEIAMYLVRT
+164 SKVQPEIAMYLVRT

-188 KETLDKIEGDKKIT
+188 KETLDKIEADKKIT
-202 KKNAGYYAA
+202 KKNAGFYAA

-263 YKYYEEASK
+263 YKYYEEAAK
-272 RNPNY
+272 RNSNY

-330 RTGKESDAIEHYKK
+330 RTGKENDAIEHYKQ
-344 SSEVSVSNDYQKA
+344 SSAVSVDNNYQKA

-368 AKLEYKNAYL
+368 AKLEYKNAYI
-378 YYDTCMQYIT
+378 YYDTCMQNIT

-507 WRRKD
+507 WRRRD

-518 DMGDDSEAS
+518 DSGDDSEAS
-527 DSVVADAKPKN
+527 DSVVADARPKN

-589 YEDLNRRYPN
+589 YEDLNKRYPN

-611 ILNTLIKDM
+611 ILNTLIKDI
-620 PQAEKYKNLIITKY
+620 PQAEKYKNLIISKF

-639 AKLLQNPNF
+639 ARLLQNPNF

-655 RKHNEQLYANTY
+655 RKRDEQLYANTY
-667 DAFMRGEWA
+667 DAFMRGEWN

-686 NENSDDELVPHFDF
+686 NENSDSDLVPNFDF

-714 FKLALLDYIDR
+714 FKLALLDFIDR
-725 YPKHELR
+725 HPKHELKQ
-732 RAAEN
+732 AAEN
-737 LLAYFGSGD
+737 LLAYFGTGD

-753 LKSRPDVVKQ
+753 LKSRPEVVKQ
-763 QQKDGESTSYAE
+763 QQSEDGKSPYSE
-775 ETVEAEYT
+775 EIVEAEYK

-865 KNVDYKIFVIS
+865 RNVDYKIFVIS
-876 ADNFKL
+876 AENFKL

>member
-1 MKRLVKILITI
+1 MKRLVKILIVIVI
-12 ALIAIVAA
+12 AAIAAA

-73 DSKEENAA
+73 DSKEENAS

-111 KAMSAKEKEFMAQ
+111 KAMSPKEKEFMAQ

-164 SKIQPEIAMYLVRT
+164 SKVQPEIAMYLVRT

-188 KETLDKIEGDKKIT
+188 KETLDKIEADKKIT
-202 KKNAGYYAA
+202 KKNAGFYAA

-263 YKYYEEASK
+263 YKYYEEAAK
-272 RNPNY
+272 RNSNY

-330 RTGKESDAIEHYKK
+330 RTGKENDAIEHYEQ
-344 SSEVSVSNDYQKA
+344 SSAVSVDNNYQKA

-368 AKLEYKNAYL
+368 AKLEYKNAYI
-378 YYDTCMQYIT
+378 YYDTCMQNIT

-507 WRRKD
+507 WRRRD
-512 KTVVSF
+512 KTIVSF
-518 DMGDDSEAS
+518 DSGDDSEAS
-527 DSVVADAKPKN
+527 DSVVADARPKN

-589 YEDLNRRYPN
+589 YEDLNKRYPN

-611 ILNTLIKDM
+611 ILNTLIKDI
-620 PQAEKYKNLIITKY
+620 PQAEKYKNLIISKY

-639 AKLLQNPNF
+639 ARLLQNPNF

-655 RKHNEQLYANTY
+655 RKRDEQLYANTY
-667 DAFMRGEWA
+667 DAFMRGEWN

-686 NENSDDELVPHFDF
+686 NENSDSDLVPNFDF

-714 FKLALLDYIDR
+714 FKLALLDFIDR
-725 YPKHELR
+725 HPKHELKQ
-732 RAAEN
+732 AAEN
-737 LLAYFGSGD
+737 LLAYFGTGD

-753 LKSRPDVVKQ
+753 LKSRPEVVKQ
-763 QQKDGESTSYAE
+763 QQSEDGKSPYSE
-775 ETVEAEYT
+775 EIVEAEYK

-793 VYFKSEQVDDKRLAF
+793 IYFKSEQVDDKRLAF

-865 KNVDYKIFVIS
+865 RNVDYKIFVIS
-876 ADNFKL
+876 AENFKL

-894 FYNANYNK
+894 FYNENYNK

>member
-1 MKRLVKILITI
+1 MKRLVKILVIFS
-12 ALIAIVAA
+12 LVAIAA

-33 HNTTLKY
+33 HGTTLKY

-51 KGITKIN
+51 KGINKIN

-67 ILSVFT
+67 TLSVFT
-73 DSKEENAA
+73 DSKEENASI
-81 VANGEMEK
+81 ANGEMEK

-99 LHSITKKPKPTG
+99 LHSITKKPKPSG
-111 KAMSAKEKEFMAQ
+111 KALSAKEKEFMAQ
-124 NEFNKWVDHC
+124 NEFNKWVEYC
-134 YMLMGKAYFIKRDYM
+134 YLLMGKAYFIKRDYL
-149 QARQNLEFALRQYPN
+149 QARQNLEYALRQYPN
-164 SKIQPEIAMYLVRT
+164 SKAQPEMAMYLVRT

-188 KETLDKIEGDKKIT
+188 KDVLDNIEADKKIT
-202 KKNAGYYAA
+202 KKTEGYYAA
-211 VWADYYLKQNNREE
+211 VCADYYLKQNKTDE
-225 AAEKLKLAVEKTK
+225 AAEKLKVAIEKTK
-238 KRKDKIRYIYILA
+238 KRTDKLRYTYILA
-251 QLKEKENNLKDA
+251 QLNEKENKLNDA
-263 YKYYEEASK
+263 YKCYEAASK
-272 RNPNY
+272 RNRIY

-284 INMAKCYSG
+284 INMAKCHS

-315 EYRDQIYYAIAEVEL
+315 EYRDQIYYAMADVEL
-330 RTGKESDAIEHYKK
+330 RSGKEAEAIEHYRK
-344 SSEVSVSNDYQKA
+344 SSEVSVENDYQKA
-357 LSCLKL
+357 LSCMKL

-378 YYDTCMQYIT
+378 YYDTCMQYLP
-388 EDYDNFKEIQTLTKN
+388 ENHENFKEIQALSKN

-455 ESMNSYLFDQR
+455 ESLNSYLFDQR
-466 RGETNNVG
+466 RGQENTVG
-474 SSTGKWYFYNPAQ
+474 ASSGKWYFYNPAQ

-507 WRRKD
+507 WRRRD

-518 DMGDDSEAS
+518 DSGDDSETS

-599 SDYQLLSYYDLY
+599 TDYQLLTYYDLY
-611 ILNTLIKDM
+611 ILNTLIKDI
-620 PQAEKYKNLIITKY
+620 PQAEKYKNLIISMY

-655 RKHNEQLYANTY
+655 RKRDEQLYANTY
-667 DAFMRGEWA
+667 DAFMRGEWN

-686 NENSDDELVPHFDF
+686 NNNSDSDLVPNFDF
-700 LNTMCTARNADTTQ
+700 LNTMCTARNADTTK
-714 FKLALLDYIDR
+714 FKLALLDFIDR
-725 YPKHELR
+725 HPKHELR
-732 RAAEN
+732 QAAEN
-737 LLAYFGSGD
+737 LLSYFGTAD
-746 IDALIAD
+746 MDALIAD
-753 LKSRPDVVKQ
+753 LKSRPEVVKQ
-763 QQKDGESTSYAE
+763 QNKEGEAESYAE
-775 ETVEAEYT
+775 ETTEAEYT

-830 NSNYSMITVR
+830 NSNYSLITVR

-865 KNVDYKIFVIS
+865 RNVDYKIFVIS
-876 ADNFKL
+876 ADNFKQ
-882 LTESRNLNSYME
+882 LTASKNLNAYME

>member
-1 MKRLVKILITI
+1 MKRLVKILIAI

-73 DSKEENAA
+73 DSKEENAS

-111 KAMSAKEKEFMAQ
+111 KAMSPKEKEFMAQ

-188 KETLDKIEGDKKIT
+188 KETLDKIEADKKIT
-202 KKNAGYYAA
+202 KKNAGFYAA

-263 YKYYEEASK
+263 YKYYEEAAK
-272 RNPNY
+272 RNSNY

-330 RTGKESDAIEHYKK
+330 RTGKESDAIEHYKQ
-344 SSEVSVSNDYQKA
+344 SSAVSVDNNYQKA

-368 AKLEYKNAYL
+368 AKLEYKNAYV
-378 YYDTCMQYIT
+378 YYDTCMQNIT

-403 LSELVTYTDVIE
+403 LSELVTFTDVIE

-507 WRRKD
+507 WRRRD

-518 DMGDDSEAS
+518 DSGDDSEAS
-527 DSVVADAKPKN
+527 DSVVADARPKN
-538 EDPKSREYYLQD
+538 EDPKSREYYLQN

-589 YEDLNRRYPN
+589 YEDLNKRYPN

-611 ILNTLIKDM
+611 ILNTLIKDI
-620 PQAEKYKNLIITKY
+620 PQAEKYKNLIISKY

-639 AKLLQNPNF
+639 ARLLQNPNF

-655 RKHNEQLYANTY
+655 RKRDEQLYANTY
-667 DAFMRGEWA
+667 DAFMRGEWS

-686 NENSDDELVPHFDF
+686 NENSDSDLVPNFDF
-700 LNTMCTARNADTTQ
+700 LNTLCTARNADTTQ
-714 FKLALLDYIDR
+714 FKMALLDFIDR
-725 YPKHELR
+725 HPKHELKQ
-732 RAAEN
+732 AAEN
-737 LLAYFGSGD
+737 LLAYFGTGD

-753 LKSRPDVVKQ
+753 LKSRPEVVKQ
-763 QQKDGESTSYAE
+763 QQSEDGKSPYSE
-775 ETVEAEYT
+775 EIVEAEYK

-793 VYFKSEQVDDKRLAF
+793 VYFKAEQVDDKRLAF

-865 KNVDYKIFVIS
+865 RNVDYKIFVIS
-876 ADNFKL
+876 AENFKL

>member
-1 MKRLVKILITI
+1 MKRLVKILIVIVIVAI
-12 ALIAIVAA
+12 AAA

-73 DSKEENAA
+73 DSKEENAS

-111 KAMSAKEKEFMAQ
+111 KAMSPKEKEFMAQ

-164 SKIQPEIAMYLVRT
+164 SKVQPEIAMYLVRT

-188 KETLDKIEGDKKIT
+188 KETLDKIEADKKIT
-202 KKNAGYYAA
+202 KKNAGFYAA

-263 YKYYEEASK
+263 YKYYEEAAK
-272 RNPNY
+272 RNSNY

-330 RTGKESDAIEHYKK
+330 RTGKESDAIEHYKQ
-344 SSEVSVSNDYQKA
+344 SSAVSVDNNYQKA

-368 AKLEYKNAYL
+368 AKLEYKNAYI
-378 YYDTCMQYIT
+378 YYDTCMQNIT

-507 WRRKD
+507 WRRRD

-518 DMGDDSEAS
+518 DSGDDSEAS

-589 YEDLNRRYPN
+589 YEDLNKRYPN

-611 ILNTLIKDM
+611 ILNTLIKDI
-620 PQAEKYKNLIITKY
+620 PQAEKYKNLIISKY

-639 AKLLQNPNF
+639 ARLLQNPNF

-655 RKHNEQLYANTY
+655 RKRDEQLYANTY
-667 DAFMRGEWA
+667 DAFMRGEWN

-686 NENSDDELVPHFDF
+686 NENSDSDLVPNFDF

-714 FKLALLDYIDR
+714 FKLALLDFIDR
-725 YPKHELR
+725 HPKHELKQ
-732 RAAEN
+732 AAEN
-737 LLAYFGSGD
+737 LLAYFGTGD

-753 LKSRPDVVKQ
+753 LKSRPEVVKQ
-763 QQKDGESTSYAE
+763 QQSEDGKSPYSE
-775 ETVEAEYT
+775 EIVEAEYK

-865 KNVDYKIFVIS
+865 RNVDYKIFVIS
-876 ADNFKL
+876 AENFKL

-894 FYNANYNK
+894 FYNENYNK

>member
-1 MKRLVKILITI
+1 MKRLVKIFIII
-12 ALIAIVAA
+12 ALVAFITA

-33 HNTTLKY
+33 HSTTLKY

-51 KGITKIN
+51 KGINKIN

-73 DSKEENAA
+73 DSKEENAS

-99 LHSITKKPKPTG
+99 LHSITKKPKPSG
-111 KAMSAKEKEFMAQ
+111 KAMSPKEKEFMAQ

-134 YMLMGKAYFIKRDYM
+134 YLLMGKAYFIKRDYL
-149 QARQNLEFALRQYPN
+149 QARQNLEYALRQYPN
-164 SKIQPEIAMYLVRT
+164 SKAQPEIAMYLVRT

-188 KETLDKIEGDKKIT
+188 KETLDKIDSDKKID
-202 KKNAGYYAA
+202 KKTEGYYAA
-211 VWADYYLKQNNREE
+211 VCADYYLKQNNRED
-225 AAEKLKLAVEKTK
+225 AAEKLKVAVEKTK
-238 KRKDKIRYIYILA
+238 KRTDKLRYTYILA
-251 QLKEKENNLKDA
+251 QLSEKDNNLREA
-263 YKYYEEASK
+263 YKYYQAASK
-272 RNPNY
+272 RNKIY
-277 EMEFNAR
+277 EMEFNAK
-284 INMAKCYSG
+284 INMAKCS
-293 GKGSNKEIFKLLN
+293 SNGNNKDIYKLLN

-315 EYRDQIYYAIAEVEL
+315 EYRDQIYYAMAEVEL
-330 RTGKESDAIEHYKK
+330 RAGKEADAIEHYRK
-344 SSEVSVSNDYQKA
+344 SSEVSMDNDYQKA
-357 LSCLKL
+357 LSCMKL

-368 AKLEYKNAYL
+368 AKLEYKNAYI
-378 YYDTCMQYIT
+378 YYDTCMQYLP
-388 EDYDNFKEIQTLTKN
+388 ESHENFKEIQTLSKN

-455 ESMNSYLFDQR
+455 ENMNSYLFDQK
-466 RGETNNVG
+466 RGETNTVG
-474 SSTGKWYFYNPAQ
+474 SSSGKWYFYNPAQ

-507 WRRKD
+507 WRRRD

-599 SDYQLLSYYDLY
+599 TDYQLLTYYDLY
-611 ILNTLIKDM
+611 ILNTLVKDI
-620 PQAEKYKNLIITKY
+620 PQAEKYKNLIISKY

-655 RKHNEQLYANTY
+655 RKRHEQLYANTY
-667 DAFMRGEWA
+667 DAFMRGEWS

-686 NENSDDELVPHFDF
+686 NDNSDSDLVPNFDF
-700 LNTMCTARNADTTQ
+700 LNTMCTARNADTTK
-714 FKLALLDYIDR
+714 FKLALLDFIDR
-725 YPKHELR
+725 HPKHELR
-732 RAAEN
+732 QAAEN
-737 LLAYFGSGD
+737 ILAYFGSGD

-753 LKSRPDVVKQ
+753 LKSRPEVVKQ
-763 QQKDGESTSYAE
+763 QKKEGEDASPYEE
-775 ETVEAEYT
+775 ETPEATYT
-783 FDEMAEHYYV
+783 FDEMSEHYYV
-793 VYFKSEQVDDKRLAF
+793 IYFKSELVDDKRLAF

-876 ADNFKL
+876 ADNFKQ
-882 LTESRNLNSYME
+882 LTASKNLNAYLE
-894 FYNANYNK
+894 FYNENYNK

>member
-1 MKRLVKILITI
+1 MKRLVKILIVIVIVAI
-12 ALIAIVAA
+12 AAA

-73 DSKEENAA
+73 DSKEENAS

-111 KAMSAKEKEFMAQ
+111 KAMSPKEKEFMAQ

-164 SKIQPEIAMYLVRT
+164 SKVQPEIAMYLVRT

-188 KETLDKIEGDKKIT
+188 KETLDKIEADKKIT
-202 KKNAGYYAA
+202 KKNAGFYAA

-263 YKYYEEASK
+263 YKYYEEAAK
-272 RNPNY
+272 RNSNY

-330 RTGKESDAIEHYKK
+330 RTGKENDAIEHYKQ
-344 SSEVSVSNDYQKA
+344 SSAVSVDNNYQKA

-368 AKLEYKNAYL
+368 AKLEYKNAYI
-378 YYDTCMQYIT
+378 YYDTCMQNIT

-507 WRRKD
+507 WRRRD

-518 DMGDDSEAS
+518 DSGDDSEAS
-527 DSVVADAKPKN
+527 DSVVADARPKN

-589 YEDLNRRYPN
+589 YEDLNKRYPN

-611 ILNTLIKDM
+611 ILNTLIKDI
-620 PQAEKYKNLIITKY
+620 PQAEKYKNLIISKY

-639 AKLLQNPNF
+639 ARLLQNPNF

-655 RKHNEQLYANTY
+655 RKRDEQLYANTY
-667 DAFMRGEWA
+667 DAFMRGEWN

-686 NENSDDELVPHFDF
+686 NENSDSDLVPNFDF

-714 FKLALLDYIDR
+714 FKLALLDFIDR
-725 YPKHELR
+725 HPKHELKQ
-732 RAAEN
+732 AAEN
-737 LLAYFGSGD
+737 LLAYFGTGD

-753 LKSRPDVVKQ
+753 LKSRPEVVKQ
-763 QQKDGESTSYAE
+763 QQSEDGKSPYSE
-775 ETVEAEYT
+775 ETVEAEYK

-865 KNVDYKIFVIS
+865 RNVDYKIFVIS

-894 FYNANYNK
+894 FYNENYNK

>member
-1 MKRLVKILITI
+1 MKRLVKILIVIVI
-12 ALIAIVAA
+12 AAIAAA

-73 DSKEENAA
+73 DSKEENAS

-111 KAMSAKEKEFMAQ
+111 KAMSPKEKEFMAQ

-164 SKIQPEIAMYLVRT
+164 SKVQPEIAMYLVRT

-188 KETLDKIEGDKKIT
+188 KETLDKIEADKKIT
-202 KKNAGYYAA
+202 KKNAGFYAA

-263 YKYYEEASK
+263 YKYYEEAAK
-272 RNPNY
+272 RNSNY

-330 RTGKESDAIEHYKK
+330 RTGKESDAIEHYKQ
-344 SSEVSVSNDYQKA
+344 SSAVSVDNNYQKA

-368 AKLEYKNAYL
+368 AKLEYKNAYI
-378 YYDTCMQYIT
+378 YYDTCMQNIT

-507 WRRKD
+507 WRRRD

-518 DMGDDSEAS
+518 DSGDDSEAS
-527 DSVVADAKPKN
+527 DSVVADARPKN
-538 EDPKSREYYLQD
+538 EDPKSREYYLQN

-589 YEDLNRRYPN
+589 YEDLNKRYPN

-611 ILNTLIKDM
+611 ILNTLIKDI
-620 PQAEKYKNLIITKY
+620 PQAEKYKNLIISKY

-639 AKLLQNPNF
+639 ARLLQNPNF

-655 RKHNEQLYANTY
+655 RKRDEQLYANTY
-667 DAFMRGEWA
+667 DAFMRGEWN

-686 NENSDDELVPHFDF
+686 NENSDSDLVPNFDF

-714 FKLALLDYIDR
+714 FKLALLDFIDR
-725 YPKHELR
+725 HPKHELKQ
-732 RAAEN
+732 AAEN
-737 LLAYFGSGD
+737 LLAYFGTGD

-753 LKSRPDVVKQ
+753 LKSRPEVVKQ
-763 QQKDGESTSYAE
+763 QQSEDGKSPYSE
-775 ETVEAEYT
+775 EIVEAEYK

-865 KNVDYKIFVIS
+865 RNVDYKIFVIS

-882 LTESRNLNSYME
+882 LTESRNLNAYLE

>member
-1 MKRLVKILITI
+1 MKRLVKILIVIVI
-12 ALIAIVAA
+12 AAIAAA

-73 DSKEENAA
+73 DSKEENAS

-111 KAMSAKEKEFMAQ
+111 KAMSPKEKEFMAQ

-164 SKIQPEIAMYLVRT
+164 SKVQPEIAMYLVRT

-188 KETLDKIEGDKKIT
+188 KETLDKIEADKKIT
-202 KKNAGYYAA
+202 KKNAGFYAA

-263 YKYYEEASK
+263 YKYYEEAAK
-272 RNPNY
+272 RNSNY

-330 RTGKESDAIEHYKK
+330 RTGKENYAIEHYKQ
-344 SSEVSVSNDYQKA
+344 SSAVSVDNNYQKA

-368 AKLEYKNAYL
+368 AKLEYKNAYI
-378 YYDTCMQYIT
+378 YYDTCMQNIT

-507 WRRKD
+507 WRRRD
-512 KTVVSF
+512 KTIVSF
-518 DMGDDSEAS
+518 DSGDDSEAS
-527 DSVVADAKPKN
+527 DSVVADARPKN

-589 YEDLNRRYPN
+589 YEDLNKRYPN

-611 ILNTLIKDM
+611 ILNTLIKDI
-620 PQAEKYKNLIITKY
+620 PQAEKYKNLIISKY

-639 AKLLQNPNF
+639 ARLLQNPNF

-655 RKHNEQLYANTY
+655 RKRDEQLYANTY
-667 DAFMRGEWA
+667 DAFMRGEWN

-686 NENSDDELVPHFDF
+686 NENSDSDLVPNFDF

-714 FKLALLDYIDR
+714 FKLALLDFIDR
-725 YPKHELR
+725 HPKHELKQ
-732 RAAEN
+732 AAEN
-737 LLAYFGSGD
+737 LLAYFGTGD

-753 LKSRPDVVKQ
+753 LKSRPEVVKQ
-763 QQKDGESTSYAE
+763 QQSEDGKSPYSE
-775 ETVEAEYT
+775 EIVEAEYK

-793 VYFKSEQVDDKRLAF
+793 IYFKSEQVDDKRLAF

-865 KNVDYKIFVIS
+865 RNVDYKIFVIS
-876 ADNFKL
+876 AENFKL

>member
-1 MKRLVKILITI
+1 MKRLVKILVILS
-12 ALIAIVAA
+12 LIAIAA

-33 HNTTLKY
+33 HGTTLKY

-51 KGITKIN
+51 KGINKIN

-67 ILSVFT
+67 TLSVFT
-73 DSKEENAA
+73 DSKEENASI
-81 VANGEMEK
+81 ANGEMEK

-99 LHSITKKPKPTG
+99 LHSITKKPKPSG
-111 KAMSAKEKEFMAQ
+111 KALSAKEKEFMAQ
-124 NEFNKWVDHC
+124 NEFNKWVEYC
-134 YMLMGKAYFIKRDYM
+134 YLLMGKAYFIKRDYL
-149 QARQNLEFALRQYPN
+149 QARQNLEYALRQYPN
-164 SKIQPEIAMYLVRT
+164 SKAQPEMAMYLVRT

-188 KETLDKIEGDKKIT
+188 KDVLDNIEADKKIT
-202 KKNAGYYAA
+202 KKTEGYYAA
-211 VWADYYLKQNNREE
+211 VCADYYLKQNKTEE
-225 AAEKLKLAVEKTK
+225 AAEKLKVAIEKTK
-238 KRKDKIRYIYILA
+238 KRTDKLRYTYILA
-251 QLKEKENNLKDA
+251 QLNEKENKLNDA
-263 YKYYEEASK
+263 YKCYEAASK
-272 RNPNY
+272 RNRIY

-284 INMAKCYSG
+284 INMAKCHS

-315 EYRDQIYYAIAEVEL
+315 EYRDQIYYAMAEVEM
-330 RTGKESDAIEHYKK
+330 RSGKEAEAIEHYRK
-344 SSEVSVSNDYQKA
+344 SSEVSVENDYQKA
-357 LSCLKL
+357 LSCMKL
-363 GELYF
+363 GEIYF

-378 YYDTCMQYIT
+378 YYDTCMQYLP
-388 EDYDNFKEIQTLTKN
+388 ESHENFKEIQALSKN

-455 ESMNSYLFDQR
+455 ENLNSYLFDQK
-466 RGETNNVG
+466 RGQENTVG
-474 SSTGKWYFYNPAQ
+474 SSSGKWYFYNPAQ

-507 WRRKD
+507 WRRRD
-512 KTVVSF
+512 KTVVAF
-518 DMGDDSEAS
+518 DSGDDSEAS

-564 IENALYNAS
+564 IENALYYAS

-589 YEDLNRRYPN
+589 YEDLNKRYPN
-599 SDYQLLSYYDLY
+599 SDYQLLTYYDLY

-648 VKEQEEI
+648 VKEQEEM
-655 RKHNEQLYANTY
+655 RKRDEQLYANTY
-667 DAFMRGEWA
+667 DAFMRGEWS

-686 NENSDDELVPHFDF
+686 NNNSDSDLVPNFDF
-700 LNTMCTARNADTTQ
+700 LNTMCTARNADTTK
-714 FKLALLDYIDR
+714 FKLALLDFIDR
-725 YPKHELR
+725 HPKHELR
-732 RAAEN
+732 QAAEN
-737 LLAYFGSGD
+737 LLSYFGTAD
-746 IDALIAD
+746 MDALIAD
-753 LKSRPDVVKQ
+753 LKSRPEVVKQ
-763 QQKDGESTSYAE
+763 QNKEGESESYAE
-775 ETVEAEYT
+775 ETTEAAYT

-830 NSNYSMITVR
+830 NSNYSLITVR

-876 ADNFKL
+876 ADNFKQ
-882 LTESRNLNSYME
+882 LTASKNLNAYME